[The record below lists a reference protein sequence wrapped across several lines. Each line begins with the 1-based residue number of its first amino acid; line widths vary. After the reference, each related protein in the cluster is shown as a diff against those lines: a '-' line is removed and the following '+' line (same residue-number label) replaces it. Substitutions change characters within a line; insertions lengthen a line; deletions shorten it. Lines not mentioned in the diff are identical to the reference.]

1 MYLHTSLFSGASNML
16 RPNGRA
22 NFRTVERFWIRF
34 QKKALVRAVLEAARV
49 EAARVELARAARA
62 IEHSED
68 ED

>member
-1 MYLHTSLFSGASNML
+1 ML

-22 NFRTVERFWIRF
+22 NFRTVERFWIRL